1 MVKTLIIL
9 GPTAVGKTAAA
20 VLLAERI
27 GGEIVSADAF
37 QVYRGM
43 DIATAKPSPEELA
56 RVPHHLVDIL
66 DPGEE
71 YSAARFRE
79 LALPLIEEIKGR
91 GAVPIVS
98 GGAGMYIRV
107 LVDGIFPSPPADRE
121 LRARLR
127 AEEAERGPGYL
138 HGQLAR
144 RDPVSAERIH
154 PRNVKRIIRA
164 LEVLELTGTAIS
176 SLQREWGEADGG
188 AESSFLL
195 IGLNRE
201 RADLDSRIDRR
212 AEEMFERGLLE
223 ETRGLLETGRLESG
237 PARLALGY
245 REAAGCLRGE
255 YGEEEAVRRLAAAT
269 RRFARR
275 QLTWWRKE
283 PRIEWIDLGPG
294 TLPGE
299 AAEKIVGIF
308 RALPGQRRQNLSE
321 KNFD

>member
-9 GPTAVGKTAAA
+9 GPTAVGKTAVSILAA
-20 VLLAERI
+20 EKL

-43 DIATAKPSPEELA
+43 DIATAKPSPEELT

-79 LALPLIEEIKGR
+79 LALGLIEEIKGR

-121 LRARLR
+121 LRERLR

-138 HGQLAR
+138 HGRLAR

-154 PRNVKRIIRA
+154 PRNLKRIIRA

-176 SLQREWGEADGG
+176 SLQREWGEAGDG
-188 AESSFLL
+188 AELPFLL

-201 RADLDSRIDRR
+201 RANLYARIDRR
-212 AEEMFERGLLE
+212 AKAMFEGGLLE
-223 ETRGLLETGRLESG
+223 ETRGLLETGRLEAG

-245 REAAGCLRGE
+245 REATGCLRGE

-283 PRIEWIDLGPG
+283 PRIEWIDLAPG

-299 AAEKIVGIF
+299 AAEKIVGLYA
-308 RALPGQRRQNLSE
+308 RA
-321 KNFD
+321 

>member
-1 MVKTLIIL
+1 MVKTPIIL
-9 GPTAVGKTAAA
+9 GPTAVGKTAVAI
-20 VLLAERI
+20 LLAERT

-43 DIATAKPSPEELA
+43 DIATAKPSPGELA

-107 LVDGIFPSPPADRE
+107 LVDGIFSSPPADRD
-121 LRARLR
+121 LRDRLR
-127 AEEAERGPGYL
+127 EEEEENPGVL
-138 HGQLAR
+138 HRRLAR

-154 PRNVKRIIRA
+154 PRNLKRIIRA
-164 LEVLELTGTAIS
+164 LEVLDLTGTAIS
-176 SLQREWGEADGG
+176 SLQREWGEADGA
-188 AESSFLL
+188 AESPFLL

-201 RADLDSRIDRR
+201 RTDLYSRIDRR
-212 AEEMFERGLLE
+212 AQVMFEGGLLE
-223 ETRGLLETGRLESG
+223 ETRGLLETGRLEAG

-255 YGEEEAVRRLAAAT
+255 YGEEEAVRRLAGAT

-283 PRIEWIDLGPG
+283 PRIEWIDLAPG
-294 TLPGE
+294 TPPE
-299 AAEKIVGIF
+299 ATAEEIAVLLA
-308 RALPGQRRQNLSE
+308 RP
-321 KNFD
+321 

>member
-1 MVKTLIIL
+1 LVKTLIIL
-9 GPTAVGKTAAA
+9 GPTAVGKTAVSIRAA
-20 VLLAERI
+20 EQL

-79 LALPLIEEIKGR
+79 LALPLIEEIRGR

-121 LRARLR
+121 LRERLR

-154 PRNVKRIIRA
+154 PRNLKRIIRA

-176 SLQREWGEADGG
+176 SLQREWGAAGGG
-188 AESSFLL
+188 AESPFLL

-223 ETRGLLETGRLESG
+223 ETRGLLETGRLEAG

-321 KNFD
+321 KNLD